1 MVALGNGK
9 LWWGKNGTWLGTGS
23 PNPATATSPAYS
35 GLNGDYFFGI
45 TTYSSPYGGTWAS
58 NFGQRPF
65 SYTAPTGFLP
75 LNTYNI

>member
-1 MVALGNGK
+1 VPTSGASKTGAVAG
-9 LWWGKNGTWLGTGS
+9 WT
-23 PNPATATSPAYS
+23 PTSSSIVTP
-35 GLNGDYFFGI
+35 FFGAYNTGFI
-45 TTYSSPYGGTWAS
+45 SA